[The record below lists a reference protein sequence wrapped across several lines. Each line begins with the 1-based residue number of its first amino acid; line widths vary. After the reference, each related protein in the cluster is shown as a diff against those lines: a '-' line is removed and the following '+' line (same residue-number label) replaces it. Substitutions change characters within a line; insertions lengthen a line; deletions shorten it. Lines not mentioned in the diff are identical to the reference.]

1 MGSSVLG
8 AVGSHLFPSRTQQ
21 LSPPAPKILRT
32 SVLGKIGQGRD
43 LKRLRRES
51 VEVVFLS
58 PVVGRKGRP
67 IQWGMSTDPRLG
79 LRRLAPDPVQFQVI
93 LGSLLG
99 DGRIVGGPLDRR
111 LRIAHRPDR
120 AAYVWWKYDRL
131 VALTSAAPAPAD
143 GLLAFT
149 TVAHPLF
156 DDLASL
162 PRKRLVELIA
172 PLGLAVWMT
181 DLGRLELR
189 ADAFLPA
196 QRHLAL
202 AAS

>member
-1 MGSSVLG
+1 MAS
-8 AVGSHLFPSRTQQ
+8 
-21 LSPPAPKILRT
+21 
-32 SVLGKIGQGRD
+32 
-43 LKRLRRES
+43 
-51 VEVVFLS
+51 
-58 PVVGRKGRP
+58 
-67 IQWGMSTDPRLG
+67 DPRVV

-99 DGRIVGGPLDRR
+99 DGHIIGGPFDRR
-111 LRIAHRPDR
+111 LQIAHRCDR
-120 AAYVWWKYDRL
+120 APYVWWKYDRL
-131 VALTSAAPAPAD
+131 VALVPEAPAERD
-143 GLLAFT
+143 GRLSFT
-149 TVAHPLF
+149 TIAHPLF
-156 DDLASL
+156 DDLSTL
-162 PRKRLVELIA
+162 SRKRLVELIA